1 MRTILLMSAML
12 LALAA
17 PPCLAQSQDGAAL
30 AATADAAPRSPAQ
43 PASAAAEPKSTFWRV
58 MAVLIA
64 KLVQDSRHRSH
75 PPGTANGNATALPID
90 IDVGPAF
97 RPDAAAATVAIKGDA
112 ATNGDAPVPPVAP
125 SRGSGANDATSQ
137 PSEPLAL
144 EAALPADGP

>member
-17 PPCLAQSQDGAAL
+17 PPCLAQSQDGAVL

-43 PASAAAEPKSTFWRV
+43 PASAAAEPKSTFGRV

-64 KLVQDSRHRSH
+64 KLVQDSRHQSD

-97 RPDAAAATVAIKGDA
+97 RPDAATATVAMQGDA
-112 ATNGDAPVPPVAP
+112 ATNGDAPLPPVAP
-125 SRGSGANDATSQ
+125 SSGSGANDAASQ

-144 EAALPADGP
+144 EAPLPADGP